1 VGPVCV
7 LGEACQ
13 AGGSCGVLAVI
24 ARSFSVPACHAV
36 DSGKTGSIDAA
47 MQWERP
53 VDIYPWLK
61 TLHVFLAIVAVGF
74 NVSYA
79 IWQARAAREP
89 DHMGWALRGIKF
101 LDDRIANPSYIGLAI
116 VGVALVL
123 LGPWEFTDFW
133 VYASIA
139 LYVVLAVVG
148 LGLYSPVLKRQI
160 ASYEASGAA
169 TAEFT
174 ALSARSRLL
183 GMVLAVTVL
192 LIIVLMVVKP
202 GA

>member
-24 ARSFSVPACHAV
+24 ARSFSVPACHTV

-53 VDIYPWLK
+53 VDI
-61 TLHVFLAIVAVGF
+61 
-74 NVSYA
+74 
-79 IWQARAAREP
+79 
-89 DHMGWALRGIKF
+89 
-101 LDDRIANPSYIGLAI
+101 
-116 VGVALVL
+116 
-123 LGPWEFTDFW
+123 W

-160 ASYEASGAA
+160 ANYEASGAA

-174 ALSARSRLL
+174 TLSARSRLL
-183 GMVLAVTVL
+183 GMMLAVTVL

>member
-1 VGPVCV
+1 MV
-7 LGEACQ
+7 
-13 AGGSCGVLAVI
+13 
-24 ARSFSVPACHAV
+24 
-36 DSGKTGSIDAA
+36 SGKTGIIDAA
-47 MQWERP
+47 MQWEWP
-53 VDIYPWLK
+53 VDI
-61 TLHVFLAIVAVGF
+61 
-74 NVSYA
+74 
-79 IWQARAAREP
+79 
-89 DHMGWALRGIKF
+89 
-101 LDDRIANPSYIGLAI
+101 
-116 VGVALVL
+116 
-123 LGPWEFTDFW
+123 W

>member
-1 VGPVCV
+1 
-7 LGEACQ
+7 
-13 AGGSCGVLAVI
+13 
-24 ARSFSVPACHAV
+24 
-36 DSGKTGSIDAA
+36 

-53 VDIYPWLK
+53 VDI
-61 TLHVFLAIVAVGF
+61 
-74 NVSYA
+74 
-79 IWQARAAREP
+79 
-89 DHMGWALRGIKF
+89 
-101 LDDRIANPSYIGLAI
+101 
-116 VGVALVL
+116 
-123 LGPWEFTDFW
+123 W

-148 LGLYSPVLKRQI
+148 LGPYSPVLKRQI

-174 ALSARSRLL
+174 TLRARSRLL
-183 GMVLAVTVL
+183 GMMLAVTVL

>member
-1 VGPVCV
+1 
-7 LGEACQ
+7 
-13 AGGSCGVLAVI
+13 
-24 ARSFSVPACHAV
+24 
-36 DSGKTGSIDAA
+36 
-47 MQWERP
+47 MQWEWP
-53 VDIYPWLK
+53 VDI
-61 TLHVFLAIVAVGF
+61 
-74 NVSYA
+74 
-79 IWQARAAREP
+79 
-89 DHMGWALRGIKF
+89 
-101 LDDRIANPSYIGLAI
+101 
-116 VGVALVL
+116 
-123 LGPWEFTDFW
+123 W

-174 ALSARSRLL
+174 TLRARSRLL
-183 GMVLAVTVL
+183 GMMLAVTVL

>member
-1 VGPVCV
+1 
-7 LGEACQ
+7 
-13 AGGSCGVLAVI
+13 
-24 ARSFSVPACHAV
+24 
-36 DSGKTGSIDAA
+36 

-53 VDIYPWLK
+53 VDI
-61 TLHVFLAIVAVGF
+61 
-74 NVSYA
+74 
-79 IWQARAAREP
+79 
-89 DHMGWALRGIKF
+89 
-101 LDDRIANPSYIGLAI
+101 
-116 VGVALVL
+116 
-123 LGPWEFTDFW
+123 W

-174 ALSARSRLL
+174 TLRARSRLL
-183 GMVLAVTVL
+183 GMMLAVTVL